1 MHAKALKVSLF
12 SQISGSASYVKDEI
26 ETEEY
31 VRMTFSYRKKG
42 KQITAISEESILDD
56 SACSINGATHVVT
69 ELKYG
74 FNAFLIFEMEET
86 ESYSKQ
92 DIEGNLEIVI
102 KKIPAV
108 EISGSGS
115 IELTSNETD
124 IVNSLRFK
132 FHGDTVIDP
141 PPQSFDEAIAVYQG
155 LPAASEGSERVVSF
169 SIAPLYEYCDASAE
183 ILNSISNAN
192 IEAVSNVMV
201 DFEQVRKRLRRLKKK
216 DLALDFS
223 RYRLVLLDLE
233 KRFESARSE
242 FISEIQTILPNI
254 RSGDADDSEL
264 TTLLE
269 NYSTSVYEKEAF
281 LALLATRQ
289 KEIET
294 AEFII
299 YHDSL
304 PNTTFIDLDHTGDMA
319 ECIIGHEY
327 AVVYELEILPQNST
341 IIGDQYDDGSLDESG
356 KWFMD
361 ETQVGLNQP
370 LMTDF
375 IELAEQNA
383 EGSSASICFLIS
395 LNEYGE
401 SADAF
406 QLKLL
411 KGGTVI
417 VDGFNAPPTIW
428 QVDEADRGYDTA
440 ELTLY
445 HDEASEILLDSS
457 YYELVAIYESID
469 ENVRF
474 ILKVFEYVSLMWV
487 IYFREQPL
495 QDLLDTQR

>member
-1 MHAKALKVSLF
+1 
-12 SQISGSASYVKDEI
+12 
-26 ETEEY
+26 
-31 VRMTFSYRKKG
+31 
-42 KQITAISEESILDD
+42 
-56 SACSINGATHVVT
+56 
-69 ELKYG
+69 
-74 FNAFLIFEMEET
+74 
-86 ESYSKQ
+86 
-92 DIEGNLEIVI
+92 
-102 KKIPAV
+102 
-108 EISGSGS
+108 
-115 IELTSNETD
+115 
-124 IVNSLRFK
+124 
-132 FHGDTVIDP
+132 
-141 PPQSFDEAIAVYQG
+141 
-155 LPAASEGSERVVSF
+155 
-169 SIAPLYEYCDASAE
+169 
-183 ILNSISNAN
+183 
-192 IEAVSNVMV
+192 
-201 DFEQVRKRLRRLKKK
+201 
-216 DLALDFS
+216 
-223 RYRLVLLDLE
+223 
-233 KRFESARSE
+233 
-242 FISEIQTILPNI
+242 
-254 RSGDADDSEL
+254 
-264 TTLLE
+264 
-269 NYSTSVYEKEAF
+269 
-281 LALLATRQ
+281 
-289 KEIET
+289 
-294 AEFII
+294 
-299 YHDSL
+299 
-304 PNTTFIDLDHTGDMA
+304 MA

-341 IIGDQYDDGSLDESG
+341 IIGDQYNDGSLDESG